1 MARPFVPAMHGKH
14 HFLNRL
20 VGSRAA
26 GTLPVIAEIKAF
38 TPVSGDLLRHRPVE
52 DIALLY
58 ETAGMACMSVVTGPW
73 FGGSPEVLER
83 AARATSLPILRKD
96 FIVSR
101 SAIERSRDL
110 QAAAV
115 LLTRKLVSADTLRK
129 LADCALSLGM
139 TPFIEVGSASEIH
152 ELTIDNE
159 AILAVNNRDIS
170 TRESDAGDISI
181 SLSLLDAARATGAGA
196 VVSASAIATADEAK
210 GLLDAGYDGLL
221 IGTAFL
227 KATNLADVLA
237 LFRASM
243 LGVDR

>member
-1 MARPFVPAMHGKH
+1 MHSNY
-14 HFLNRL
+14 HFINRL

-26 GTLPVIAEIKAF
+26 GTLPVIAEMKAF

-52 DIALLY
+52 DIALHY
-58 ETAGMACMSVVTGPW
+58 ETAGMACMSVVTGSW
-73 FGGSPEVLER
+73 FGGSPELLQR

-96 FIVSR
+96 FIISR

-115 LLTRKLVSADTLRK
+115 LLTRKLVSADVLRR

-139 TPFIEVGSASEIH
+139 TPFIEVGSASEMQG
-152 ELTIDNE
+152 LTIDNE

-170 TRESDAGDISI
+170 TRETDAGDIFT
-181 SLSLLDAARATGAGA
+181 SLSLLGAARATGAGA

-210 GLLDAGYDGLL
+210 QLLDAGYDGLL

-227 KATNLADVLA
+227 QAPNLADILTV
-237 LFRASM
+237 FRASV
-243 LGVDR
+243 LGVDS

>member
-1 MARPFVPAMHGKH
+1 MHSKH
-14 HFLNRL
+14 HFINRL

-52 DIALLY
+52 DIAHHY

-73 FGGSPEVLER
+73 FGGSPELLER

-96 FIVSR
+96 FIISR

-115 LLTRKLVSADTLRK
+115 LLTRKLVSADVLRK
-129 LADCALSLGM
+129 LADYALSLGM
-139 TPFIEVGSASEIH
+139 TPFIEVGSASEMQG
-152 ELTIDNE
+152 LTIDSE

-170 TRESDAGDISI
+170 TRETDAGDIST
-181 SLSLLDAARATGAGA
+181 SLSLLGAARATGAGA

-210 GLLDAGYDGLL
+210 QLLDAGYDGLL

-227 KATNLADVLA
+227 KAPNLADILTV
-237 LFRASM
+237 FRASV
-243 LGVDR
+243 LGVDS

>member
-1 MARPFVPAMHGKH
+1 MHSKH
-14 HFLNRL
+14 HFINRL

-52 DIALLY
+52 DIAHHY

-73 FGGSPEVLER
+73 FGGSPELLEG

-96 FIVSR
+96 FIISR

-115 LLTRKLVSADTLRK
+115 LLTRKLISADVLRK
-129 LADCALSLGM
+129 LADYALSLGM
-139 TPFIEVGSASEIH
+139 TPFIEVGSASEMQG
-152 ELTIDNE
+152 LTIDNE

-170 TRESDAGDISI
+170 TRETDAGDIST
-181 SLSLLDAARATGAGA
+181 SLSLLGAARSTGAGA

-210 GLLDAGYDGLL
+210 QLLDAGYDGLL

-227 KATNLADVLA
+227 KAPNLADILTV
-237 LFRASM
+237 FRASV
-243 LGVDR
+243 LGVDS